1 MCGLVCDP
9 PQAGR
14 TEEALAELQAV
25 LSSPQPTVTPP
36 LRLAAAAAA
45 LRIHVAARRWDE
57 AYGVVLA
64 ATSDMPQQ
72 PHGAD
77 GAVPAGGR
85 SGAVGGVDTSAVAQ
99 QAADL
104 WLTLLAGVSIYIHT
118 FLVIID

>member
-1 MCGLVCDP
+1 MCGFVCVP

-25 LSSPQPTVTPP
+25 LSSPQPTVTLP

-64 ATSDMPQQ
+64 ATSDVPQQ
-72 PHGAD
+72 PYGSD
-77 GAVPAGGR
+77 SAVPTGWR
-85 SGAVGGVDTSAVAQ
+85 SGAAGGAETAAVAQ
-99 QAADL
+99 QAAGL
-104 WLTLLAGVSIYIHT
+104 WLTLLAGEGKQRIYE
-118 FLVIID
+118 